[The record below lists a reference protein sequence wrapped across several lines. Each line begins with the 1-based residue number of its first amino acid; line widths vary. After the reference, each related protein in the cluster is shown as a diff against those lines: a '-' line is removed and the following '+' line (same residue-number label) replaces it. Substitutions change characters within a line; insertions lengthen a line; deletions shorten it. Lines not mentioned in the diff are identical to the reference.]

1 MWVGMFLFK
10 PKDPT
15 PGSQARLKF
24 QKKKYKNSF
33 RKYFFDLENRRSVT
47 QIVVVSDCAVLV
59 LRVGEAPGNSNN
71 HINKLHQT
79 PNRPGPPRLK
89 SQAPLQYTAA
99 ITGSRKMQF

>member
-1 MWVGMFLFK
+1 MWVGMFLFI
-10 PKDPT
+10 PKDTT
-15 PGSQARLKF
+15 PGSQARLKL
-24 QKKKYKNSF
+24 QKKIKTRSENI
-33 RKYFFDLENRRSVT
+33 FFDLENRRSVT

-79 PNRPGPPRLK
+79 LNRPGPPRLK